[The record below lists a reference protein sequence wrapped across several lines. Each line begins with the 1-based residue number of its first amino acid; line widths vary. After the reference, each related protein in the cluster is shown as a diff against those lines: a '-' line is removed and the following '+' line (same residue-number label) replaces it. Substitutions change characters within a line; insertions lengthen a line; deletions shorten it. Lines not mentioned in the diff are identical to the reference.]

1 MINGFPVLN
10 RNVFKFLSVMGI
22 VLTVAGSAGLL
33 LGFLE
38 VVRFEDYAFGL
49 SSGVR
54 MIGSLAIAGCLI
66 SAIGFFGL
74 EHGSGQ

>member
-1 MINGFPVLN
+1 
-10 RNVFKFLSVMGI
+10 MGI
-22 VLTVAGSAGLL
+22 VLTLAGTVGLL
-33 LGFLE
+33 LGLFG

-74 EHGSGQ
+74 ERGSGQ